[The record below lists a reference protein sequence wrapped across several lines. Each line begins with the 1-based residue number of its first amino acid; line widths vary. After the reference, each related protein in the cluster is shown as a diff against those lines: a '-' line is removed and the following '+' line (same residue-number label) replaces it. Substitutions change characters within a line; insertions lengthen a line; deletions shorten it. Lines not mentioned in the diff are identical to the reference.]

1 MRPMRVALLVPDRA
15 YPEAYAWTYD
25 VEAAVLRKIGMEVE
39 PVAWT
44 SLDSGAGYDLILP
57 LVAWGYN
64 LDYPRWLALL
74 QRAEVE
80 RWPLLNPP
88 ALLRW
93 NGDKAYLKELGAKG
107 IPTVPTVEVDHLGDA
122 SLSAAS
128 AKFGQ
133 LDLVIKPPISA
144 GAHGTYRIKVGEP
157 IPDDVAGQRMM
168 VQPFQPGISA
178 GEWSIILFGGKFS
191 HAVLKTPVAG
201 DFRVQ
206 PHLGGTDRSAVPPHG
221 AVELAQ
227 AALAAAPAP
236 ALYARVDMIAGTN
249 GALKIMELEL
259 IEPAL
264 FLHHAPDKGAAFAS
278 AVRAAAAAAACSA
291 ALK

>member
-1 MRPMRVALLVPDRA
+1 MRPMRVALLVPDAA
-15 YPEAYAWTYD
+15 YAEDYAWTYD
-25 VEAAVLRKIGMEVE
+25 VEATILRKVGIDVE
-39 PVAWT
+39 PLVWT
-44 SLDSGAGYDLILP
+44 AISKLPDVDLVMP

-64 LDYPRWLALL
+64 LDYPRWLGLL

-80 RWPLLNPP
+80 SWPLMNPA

-93 NGDKAYLKELGAKG
+93 NSDKAYLKELGAKG
-107 IPTVPTVEVDHLGDA
+107 IPTVPTVEVDHLSDA

-133 LDLVIKPPISA
+133 LDLVVKPPVSG
-144 GAHGTYRIKVGEP
+144 GAHGTYRLKVGEP
-157 IPDDVAGQRMM
+157 IPPDVVGKRMM
-168 VQPFQPGISA
+168 VQPFQPSITV

-201 DFRVQ
+201 EFRVQ
-206 PHLGGTDRSAVPPHG
+206 PHLGGIDRFGVPPHG

-236 ALYARVDMIAGTN
+236 ALYARVDMITGAN

-278 AVRAAAAAAACSA
+278 AVRSAAAR
-291 ALK
+291 K

>member
-1 MRPMRVALLVPDRA
+1 MRPMRVALMVPDPA
-15 YPEAYAWTYD
+15 FAEPYAWTYD
-25 VEAAVLRKIGMEVE
+25 VEAAILTKVGIDVQPM
-39 PVAWT
+39 PWT
-44 SLDSGAGYDLILP
+44 MTGKLPDVDLVMP

-80 RWPLLNPP
+80 RWPLMNPP

-107 IPTVPTVEVDHLGDA
+107 IPTVPTVDVDHLSAA

-133 LDLVIKPPISA
+133 LDLVIKPPISG
-144 GAHGTYRIKVGEP
+144 GAHGTYRLKVGDP
-157 IPDDVAGQRMM
+157 IPADVAGKRMM
-168 VQPFQPGISA
+168 IQPFQPSIFA
-178 GEWSIILFGGKFS
+178 GEYSIILFGGKFS
-191 HAVLKTPVAG
+191 HAVIKSPVPG

-206 PHLGGTDRSAVPPHG
+206 PHLGGLDCYAVPPHG
-221 AVELAQ
+221 SVELAQ
-227 AALAAAPAP
+227 AALAAAPAE
-236 ALYARVDMIAGTN
+236 ALYARVDMIVGAN

-278 AVRAAAAAAACSA
+278 AVRTAAAR
-291 ALK
+291 K